1 MLSCKHSCKQ
11 EKVFLLLALGDETFL
26 KLQTMI
32 SVMKCF
38 EKVEIFLSLNTNN
51 FQNSFW
57 LKEAGRSSV
66 IQPSCSH
73 NFSFFGMAAM
83 PFLTRGVLFS
93 PKLSQYRITSL
104 PCICLFSIFL
114 FIKKQICICI
124 NGLGCHCLLFSGDL
138 YHNKVKCC

>member
-73 NFSFFGMAAM
+73 NFSLFGMAAM

-104 PCICLFSIFL
+104 AVYLPIFYFSFYQKTNLYFYKQTRLSLFTF
-114 FIKKQICICI
+114 FR
-124 NGLGCHCLLFSGDL
+124 
-138 YHNKVKCC
+138 